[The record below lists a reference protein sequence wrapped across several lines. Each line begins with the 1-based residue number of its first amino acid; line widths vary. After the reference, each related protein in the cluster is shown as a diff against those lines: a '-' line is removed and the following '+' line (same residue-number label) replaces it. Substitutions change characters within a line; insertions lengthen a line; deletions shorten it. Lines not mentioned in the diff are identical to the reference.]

1 MNTLKETQE
10 IMGRTYQDL
19 EFLLGC
25 LKNVLLRSDKPGLA
39 EAIPWVNGTKEAK
52 IESLTSDHIHLYTVC
67 FHLLNIAEENGVVQI
82 RRRME
87 DTSLTGINGL
97 WANNL
102 KKMEESGIGVEQI
115 VKTLAN
121 TRVEPV
127 LTAHPTEAKQP
138 TVLELHRE
146 LYLLLVKRENSM
158 YSKQELRE
166 VSREIELMLERLWR
180 SGEVHIRKPDVS
192 SELANVLH
200 YLMNVFPDLVLNLDR
215 RLAIAWDAM
224 GFDPKLIEDV
234 DNLPKISFGNWVGGD
249 RDGHP
254 LVTPEVTKNTLYT
267 LRLNALVVIRRQ
279 LRKLQKNLSL
289 FYYLD
294 ETAPAFQQRYKQMFD
309 ELNQPGVDATEE
321 DKSQAF
327 RMYLDLV
334 IDKLPLDVKRD
345 HATKLETLPYSYRNA
360 GELAGDLRILKDAV
374 VEAGAPDIANS
385 DINPV
390 LRILQSFGFHLAH
403 LDIRQNSQYH
413 ELALSQLMNAASLDG
428 AAFLNWNEDQR
439 LSFIYR
445 ELNSP
450 RPFSLPKAKLEP
462 EADAILNCYREV
474 AFFTE
479 KFGFDAIGSFIVSMT
494 RNLSDL
500 LMVYLFAREAGLI
513 RQTQQG
519 IVCPIHVVPL
529 FETIEDLESSPD
541 VLETYLQHPFTQRSL
556 EFQMNFYKLKR
567 KQQQVMIGYS
577 DSNKDGGIISSQWH
591 LFKAGTELTAVGE
604 ENDVQIRFFHGKGGT
619 ISRGAGPTQWF
630 VKTLP
635 QGSINGDMRLTVQGE
650 TVQQKYANKTNA
662 TYNLELLTACTTG
675 STALHHQ
682 LSHQNNNEHE
692 FLEVLAEK
700 SREKY
705 MQLINHPHFI
715 RFFSQATPIDA
726 IEQCKIG
733 SRPARRTGKR
743 SLEDLRA
750 IPWVFSWGQA
760 RFNLTG
766 WFGVGS
772 AMSYMEKEKPELY
785 EKLLEAVPQDT
796 LIRYV
801 LSNVETSLAATDEK
815 VIGLY
820 TSLLDDDPALSEILE
835 KILKEFEIAKNKV
848 FSAFRVP
855 FETRRKA
862 HLYSNRLRSEALFPL
877 HLKQVGLLKKWRNS
891 TQQQSDESEEILF
904 QLRLTINAI
913 ASALRAT
920 G

>member
-1 MNTLKETQE
+1 MSILKETQE
-10 IMGRTYQDL
+10 IIGRTYQDL

-25 LKNVLLRSDKPGLA
+25 LKNVLLRSDKPELA
-39 EAIPWVNGTKEAK
+39 EEIPWINEPLKLKT
-52 IESLTSDHIHLYTVC
+52 ESKTSDHIHLYTVC

-82 RRRME
+82 RRRLE

-102 KKMEESGIGVEQI
+102 KKLKESGIGVEQ
-115 VKTLAN
+115 VVETLAG

-200 YLMNVFPDLVLNLDR
+200 YMMNVFPDLVLNLDR
-215 RLAIAWDAM
+215 RLAIAWDVM
-224 GFDPKLIEDV
+224 GFDPKLIENV
-234 DNLPKISFGNWVGGD
+234 DNRPKLSFGNWVGGD

-254 LVTPEVTKNTLYT
+254 LVTADVTKNTLYT
-267 LRLNALVVIRRQ
+267 FRLNALVVIRRY
-279 LRKLQKNLSL
+279 LRSLQKNLSL
-289 FYYLD
+289 FFYLD
-294 ETAPAFQQRYKQMFD
+294 ETTPALQQRYKQMFQQLKQSGVNVTAED
-309 ELNQPGVDATEE
+309 E
-321 DKSQAF
+321 SQAF
-327 RMYLDLV
+327 RMYLNLV
-334 IDKLPLDVKRD
+334 IDKLPLDIKRD
-345 HATKLETLPYSYRNA
+345 HATKLETYPYSYLNA
-360 GELAGDLRILKDAV
+360 AELIDDLKILKQAV
-374 VEAGAPDIANS
+374 EEAGAPDIANS

-390 LRILQSFGFHLAH
+390 LRILQTFGFHLAH

-413 ELALSQLMNAASLDG
+413 ELALSQMMNAASLDG
-428 AAFLNWNEDQR
+428 DAFLNWSEDQR
-439 LSFIYR
+439 LSFLYR

-450 RPFSLPKAKLEP
+450 RPFTLPKAKLEP
-462 EADAILNCYREV
+462 EADAVLNCYREV

-513 RQTQQG
+513 LQTRLG

-541 VLETYLQHPFTQRSL
+541 ILEAYLQHPFTQRSL
-556 EFQMNFYKLKR
+556 DYQMNLYHLKR
-567 KQQQVMIGYS
+567 QQQQVMIGYS

-591 LFKAGTELTAVGE
+591 LFKAGSELTAVGE
-604 ENDVQIRFFHGKGGT
+604 QNDVQIRFFHGRGGT

-650 TVQQKYANKTNA
+650 TIQQKYANKTNA
-662 TYNLELLTACTTG
+662 TYNLELLTACTVG
-675 STALHHQ
+675 SSALHHH
-682 LSHQNNNEHE
+682 LSYQKSNEQE
-692 FLEVLAEK
+692 YMEILAEK

-705 MQLINHPHFI
+705 MELINHPHFI

-743 SLEDLRA
+743 SLGDLRA

-772 AMSYMEKEKPELY
+772 AMNYMEKEKPELY
-785 EKLLEAVPQDT
+785 AKLLEAVPQDT

-815 VIGLY
+815 VIRLY
-820 TSLLDDDPALSEILE
+820 TTLLDEDPALFDILE
-835 KILKEFEIAKNKV
+835 KILKEFEIAKDKV

-862 HLYSNRLRSEALFPL
+862 HLYSNRLRSEALYPL
-877 HLKQVGLLKKWRNS
+877 HLKQVDLLKKWRNS
-891 TQQQSDESEEILF
+891 TPQQSEEIEEILF

-913 ASALRAT
+913 AGALRAT